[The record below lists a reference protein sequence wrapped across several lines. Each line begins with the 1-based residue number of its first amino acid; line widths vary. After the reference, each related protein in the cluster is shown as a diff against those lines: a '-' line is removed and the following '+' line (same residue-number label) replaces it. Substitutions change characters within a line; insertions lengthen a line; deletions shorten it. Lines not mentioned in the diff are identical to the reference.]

1 MNMNVDMLKMLYSNT
16 VSNTNTLKSNTDVS
30 NVQDSF
36 LKTLNEVLMR
46 NSETSSSKENNLD
59 LLNSIIGN
67 SKDENEKKSND
78 LLTSLMLLMQQGV
91 PMQSNIIDYNNL
103 LGNMSSTDSLN
114 IDTINNVIQNIQSTS
129 NLSYDNLESLL
140 LGLQSQNTQQNSS
153 ATNIETANT
162 QIKTENLFA
171 GRSFP
176 KEIMESINAVRQ
188 AHDNIRSKIEQTKNI
203 AVGAVETNN
212 EGTAQNTNKSFQDIQ
227 ISVISNDTVQN
238 NANDSIVNNN
248 SQMSN
253 STNISDEVME
263 NNNQLN
269 TDLKMAVASEVNS
282 TSKGTISDN
291 KELNN
296 SIINESLL
304 NVNGVD
310 IQNSSK
316 IIKINDE
323 SSLIKESVMTQIK
336 DQIVLMKSD
345 GKQTVTM
352 QLTPE
357 NLGKLDIKMV
367 FEKGNLSVEILASNP
382 KTHSLILSNISE
394 LKSVLQNSI
403 ADRTFMNVDN
413 QKQMYEQNQNQNNQS
428 SSHHQERNDRN
439 EREYQQTYTDTSD
452 NNDGIDFM
460 TELTRLRDYRFSTV
474 SQI

>member
-1 MNMNVDMLKMLYSNT
+1 MSMNVDMLKMLYSNM
-16 VSNTNTLKSNTDVS
+16 VSKNNNSLKSKTDVS
-30 NVQDSF
+30 NTQDTF
-36 LKTLNEVLMR
+36 LKTLNEALMG
-46 NSETSSSKENNLD
+46 NSETSSNLD

-67 SKDENEKKSND
+67 SNDENENKSND
-78 LLTSLMLLMQQGV
+78 LLTSLMLLMQQGIPLQNNFV
-91 PMQSNIIDYNNL
+91 DYNNL
-103 LGNMSSTDSLN
+103 LSSLNNNDGSN
-114 IDTINNVIQNIQSTS
+114 IDTLKSVIQSIQSTS
-129 NLSYDNLESLL
+129 NQSYGDLESLL
-140 LGLQSQNTQQNSS
+140 LGLQGQNLQQNNN
-153 ATNIETANT
+153 AANIEIENS
-162 QIKTENLFA
+162 QIETENLFA
-171 GRSFP
+171 GRNFP
-176 KEIMESINAVRQ
+176 KEIMDSINAVRQ
-188 AHDNIRSKIEQTKNI
+188 AHDNIRSKIERMNTASR
-203 AVGAVETNN
+203 AVVTNN
-212 EGTAQNTNKSFQDIQ
+212 EGAELIENANKSYQDVK
-227 ISVISNDTVQN
+227 ISLISNESLQN
-238 NANDSIVNNN
+238 NANANNILN
-248 SQMSN
+248 VSSN
-253 STNISDEVME
+253 ATEVVAEE
-263 NNNQLN
+263 NNKLN
-269 TDLKMAVASEVNS
+269 AELNLAVASKADNID
-282 TSKGTISDN
+282 KGITDN
-291 KELNN
+291 KELSN
-296 SIINESLL
+296 SIVNESLL
-304 NVNGVD
+304 NVNGID

-316 IIKINDE
+316 IIKVNDE
-323 SSLIKESVMTQIK
+323 SSLIKDSIMTQIK

-413 QKQMYEQNQNQNNQS
+413 QKQMYEQSHNQNNQG

>member
-1 MNMNVDMLKMLYSNT
+1 MSMNVDMLKMLYSNM
-16 VSNTNTLKSNTDVS
+16 VSKNNNSLKSKTDVS
-30 NVQDSF
+30 NTQDTF
-36 LKTLNEVLMR
+36 LKTLNEALMG
-46 NSETSSSKENNLD
+46 NSETSSNLD

-67 SKDENEKKSND
+67 SNDENENKSND
-78 LLTSLMLLMQQGV
+78 LLTSLMLLMQQGIPLQNNFV
-91 PMQSNIIDYNNL
+91 DYNNL
-103 LGNMSSTDSLN
+103 LSSLNNNDGSN
-114 IDTINNVIQNIQSTS
+114 IDTLKSVIQSIQSTS
-129 NLSYDNLESLL
+129 NQSYGGLESLL
-140 LGLQSQNTQQNSS
+140 LGLQGQNLQQNNNAANIEIENSQN
-153 ATNIETANT
+153 E
-162 QIKTENLFA
+162 TENLFA
-171 GRSFP
+171 GRNFP
-176 KEIMESINAVRQ
+176 KEIMDSINAVRQ
-188 AHDNIRSKIEQTKNI
+188 AHDNIRSKIERMNTASR
-203 AVGAVETNN
+203 AVVTNN
-212 EGTAQNTNKSFQDIQ
+212 EGAELIENANKSYQDVK
-227 ISVISNDTVQN
+227 ISLISNESLQN
-238 NANDSIVNNN
+238 NANSNNILN
-248 SQMSN
+248 VSSN
-253 STNISDEVME
+253 ATEVVAEE
-263 NNNQLN
+263 NNKLN
-269 TDLKMAVASEVNS
+269 AELNLAVASKADNID
-282 TSKGTISDN
+282 KGITDN
-291 KELNN
+291 KELSN
-296 SIINESLL
+296 SIVNESLL
-304 NVNGVD
+304 NVNGID

-316 IIKINDE
+316 IIKVNDE
-323 SSLIKESVMTQIK
+323 SSLIKDSIMTQIK

-413 QKQMYEQNQNQNNQS
+413 QKQMYEQSHNQNNQG